1 MTFPTSPRSE
11 TPKPNAHMLRALQRQ
26 LEVSVNAQKTHHGLV
41 SRGASLSI
49 LHPGTGYRAQAWPI
63 RGKLSRQSCFGQ
75 TCAVC
80 GTSEGFV
87 HSPEQTGKQAAA
99 RNVNIC
105 RKLLVLAPGRR
116 ELEDAGGMQERIPGC
131 QRGSVGNLTS
141 QPVGV
146 PGRPAR
152 DGLHEE
158 SWGERPGYE
167 VQQPLGTELFEHS
180 WVKTSLS
187 SVHPPVT
194 VFSPSQSS
202 KAQRNPGPVVQSPS
216 M

>member
-1 MTFPTSPRSE
+1 
-11 TPKPNAHMLRALQRQ
+11 MLRNLTVKQA
-26 LEVSVNAQKTHHGLV
+26 SGC

-49 LHPGTGYRAQAWPI
+49 LHPGAGYRAQTWPI
-63 RGKLSRQSCFGQ
+63 WGKLSRQSCFGQ

-131 QRGSVGNLTS
+131 RRGGVGNLTS
-141 QPVGV
+141 QPVGA

-158 SWGERPGYE
+158 SWGKRLGYE
-167 VQQPLGTELFEHS
+167 VQQPLGTEVFEHS
-180 WVKTSLS
+180 WIKTSLS

-194 VFSPSQSS
+194 VFSPPQSS